1 MTVKKIHIIG
11 GSGSG
16 KTYISQRISEDL
28 NIEHY
33 DLDELYWD
41 NSNETYERKCDINK
55 RNENLERILSKESWI
70 IEGVYHSWLQDSFIK
85 ADIVFILKPN
95 VFKRDYRIIKRF
107 VKRKVG
113 LLPSKGDSIKR
124 LIDLIIWNHKY
135 DKKNLIEAELMID
148 MYNSNKVIVKNNM
161 DILNF
166 VKGNKK

>member
-1 MTVKKIHIIG
+1 MTVRKIHIIG

-16 KTYISQRISEDL
+16 KTYISEKLSKTLD
-28 NIEHY
+28 IEHY
-33 DLDELYWD
+33 DLDELYWE
-41 NSNETYERKCDINK
+41 NSNGTYETKCDINK

-70 IEGVYHSWLQDSFIK
+70 IEGVYHSWLQDSFSK
-85 ADIVFILKPN
+85 ADIVFILKPS

-135 DKKNLIEAELMID
+135 DKKNLKEAEVMVD
-148 MYNSNKVIVKNNM
+148 KYNFNKVIVKNNM
-161 DILNF
+161 YILNF
-166 VKGNKK
+166 VKDNKK